1 MELDREGSVPPYRQ
15 LAAMLRE
22 QIHCGEIPP
31 DRPIPS
37 KKTLMQEYGV
47 AGKTID
53 KAVGILREE
62 GLVRTVRGMGIYVV
76 PEDERRPEEN

>member
-1 MELDREGSVPPYRQ
+1 MELDREGSIPPYRQ
-15 LAAMLRE
+15 LAAILRE
-22 QIHCGEIPP
+22 QIHSGEIPP

-76 PEDERRPEEN
+76 PEDERGPRG